1 MPSEP
6 LCTILIVD
14 DHEPSRKAMRHAII
28 TWGYSALTAAS
39 YAEALEEAE
48 HHEFDLALI
57 DYMLPDGNG
66 IDLLGQ
72 LLVRKPGVP
81 VIIITGYGDIEMAVK
96 AVKAGAYDFLT
107 KPVKLEVLE
116 SLVRHALEEVPV
128 AGMRQAFAGRA
139 GTELGFDFES
149 MVGRSRPMQ
158 RLYLLIRKIA
168 PTEVTVMLEGES
180 GTGKELAADAIH
192 NLSPRHNG
200 PLIKLHCAALSEGVL
215 ESELFGHEKGAFT
228 GAVKSRIGRFEAAHG
243 GTLFLDEISEMPLAT
258 QVKLLRVMQEQR
270 FERVGSTETIG
281 VDVRIIGATNAN
293 LQERVRQGKFRDD
306 LYFRFK
312 VITLKMPPLRER
324 NGDIL
329 LLAGY
334 FLRYFSD
341 RYQKTGLS
349 FAQPCAGIL
358 LNYPWPGNVRELR
371 NLVEAVVVLTDEK
384 TIPPEEIIAHLDPTL
399 YRETAALDKTIP
411 EAARVLDKPA
421 ESELAELFL
430 RYGNDIKPTTDT
442 SDNVGDMESM
452 EREMIKRALA
462 ESGGNRTKAANTLGI
477 GLRTL
482 QRKIKRYGLS

>member
-1 MPSEP
+1 MPSDP
-6 LCTILIVD
+6 ICTILIVD
-14 DHEPSRKAMRHAII
+14 DHEPSRKAMRHAIN
-28 TWGYSALTAAS
+28 TWGYSALTAAT

-81 VIIITGYGDIEMAVK
+81 VIIITGYGDIALAVK

-116 SLVRHALEEVPV
+116 SLVRHALEEMPV
-128 AGMRQAFAGRA
+128 AGMRQAFAGK
-139 GTELGFDFES
+139 GSTELGYDFET

-158 RLYLLIRKIA
+158 RLYSLIRKVA

-192 NLSPRHNG
+192 DLSPRHNG

-228 GAVKSRIGRFEAAHG
+228 GAVRSRIGRFEAAHG

-258 QVKLLRVMQEQR
+258 QVKLLRIMQEQR

-293 LQERVRQGKFRDD
+293 LQQRVREGKFRDD

-324 NGDIL
+324 DGDIL

-334 FLRYFSD
+334 FLKYFSD
-341 RYQKTGLS
+341 RYNKHGIS
-349 FAQPCAGIL
+349 FAPPCAGIL

-384 TIPPEEIIAHLDPTL
+384 VVPPEELIAHLDPTL
-399 YRETAALDKTIP
+399 YRETAALHKTIP
-411 EAARVLDKPA
+411 EDARVLDKPA
-421 ESELAELFL
+421 AVDLEELFL
-430 RYGNDIKPTTDT
+430 REEGETMPAVTDASEGT
-442 SDNVGDMESM
+442 GDMESM
-452 EREMIKRALA
+452 ERELIKTGANRI
-462 ESGGNRTKAANTLGI
+462 GGQPHQSRQIAGHRTTNSAKEDKTL
-477 GLRTL
+477 
-482 QRKIKRYGLS
+482 